1 MTQRILS
8 ITLNKQGEYTMD
20 TPSYYNSGITPI
32 EFMRSHFSDEEI
44 AGFHRGNAI
53 KYLARAYKK
62 HESPIDDLKNAK
74 VYIDYLLQHEL
85 NVQDARD
92 KKQVQEMASVK

>member
-1 MTQRILS
+1 
-8 ITLNKQGEYTMD
+8 MD
-20 TPSYYNSGITPI
+20 TPSYYKSGITPI

-62 HESPIDDLKNAK
+62 HESTIDDLKKAK

-85 NVQDARD
+85 NVQDACDR
-92 KKQVQEMASVK
+92 KQVEEMLRGK

>member
-1 MTQRILS
+1 
-8 ITLNKQGEYTMD
+8 MD
-20 TPSYYNSGITPI
+20 TPSYYKSGITPI

-62 HESPIDDLKNAK
+62 HESPIDDLKKAK